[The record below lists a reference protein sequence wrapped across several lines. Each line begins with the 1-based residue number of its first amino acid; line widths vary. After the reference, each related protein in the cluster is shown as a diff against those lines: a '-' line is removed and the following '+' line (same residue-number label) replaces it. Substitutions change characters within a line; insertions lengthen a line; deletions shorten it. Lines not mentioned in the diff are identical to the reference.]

1 MQKFPLHLP
10 HKVFLARSSRLPLAV
25 PGWSDRA
32 RLVDLLISSK
42 CLQAFPIHFSPSPL
56 ARSLDDCHHVQCP
69 QWIISSVAASCRFSF
84 SFSLLCVCVCVC
96 VLLLL
101 IFPALHWQLRPF
113 VMRVLLLVWS
123 LLSAYLLNHLVAHT
137 CTHICMY
144 QYVEQPLISHL
155 SWRFINSRLKINW
168 NFIHLIILFTRSL
181 FALFMNQYC
190 GIHLNC
196 MWL

>member
-1 MQKFPLHLP
+1 MSPPLLSLVGRTVLALLICWFQANVCKHFPYISRP
-10 HKVFLARSSRLPLAV
+10 HLARSMIV
-25 PGWSDRA
+25 TM
-32 RLVDLLISSK
+32 
-42 CLQAFPIHFSPSPL
+42 
-56 ARSLDDCHHVQCP
+56 
-69 QWIISSVAASCRFSF
+69 SSVLNESFRQLRHPVDFPF
-84 SFSLLCVCVCVC
+84 SFSLLCVC

-101 IFPALHWQLRPF
+101 IFPALQWQLRPF

-137 CTHICMY
+137 RIHSYMY
-144 QYVEQPLISHL
+144 QYVGQPLISHL

-168 NFIHLIILFTRSL
+168 NFIHLIILFTRSR
-181 FALFMNQYC
+181 FALFMSQYC

>member
-10 HKVFLARSSRLPLAV
+10 HKVFLARSPCLPLCF
-25 PGWSDRA
+25 PW
-32 RLVDLLISSK
+32 LV
-42 CLQAFPIHFSPSPL
+42 APFSPCWFVDFKQMFASISHTFLALTSL
-56 ARSLDDCHHVQCP
+56 ARSMIVTM
-69 QWIISSVAASCRFSF
+69 SSVLNESFRQLRHPVDFPF
-84 SFSLLCVCVCVC
+84 SFSLLCVC

-137 CTHICMY
+137 RIHSYMY
-144 QYVEQPLISHL
+144 QYVGQPLISHL

-168 NFIHLIILFTRSL
+168 NFIHLIILFTRSR
-181 FALFMNQYC
+181 FALFMSQYC

>member
-10 HKVFLARSSRLPLAV
+10 HKVFLAGSSRPPPSLLSLVGRTVLA
-25 PGWSDRA
+25 
-32 RLVDLLISSK
+32 LLI
-42 CLQAFPIHFSPSPL
+42 CWFQANVCKHFPYISHPHL

-84 SFSLLCVCVCVC
+84 SFSLLCVCVVIADISCSAVAAASIRHASTFVSLIASVC
-96 VLLLL
+96 
-101 IFPALHWQLRPF
+101 ISIKPF
-113 VMRVLLLVWS
+113 SCPHMHS
-123 LLSAYLLNHLVAHT
+123 Y
-137 CTHICMY
+137 ICMY

-181 FALFMNQYC
+181 FSLFMNQYC

>member
-10 HKVFLARSSRLPLAV
+10 HKVFLARSPCLPPLAV
-25 PGWSDRA
+25 PGWSHHS

-42 CLQAFPIHFSPSPL
+42 CLQAFPIHFSPSP
-56 ARSLDDCHHVQCP
+56 RSLDDCHHVQCP

-84 SFSLLCVCVCVC
+84 FLFVVVCLCVVIADISCSALAAASIRHASTFVSLIASVC
-96 VLLLL
+96 
-101 IFPALHWQLRPF
+101 ISIKPF
-113 VMRVLLLVWS
+113 SCPHMHS
-123 LLSAYLLNHLVAHT
+123 Y
-137 CTHICMY
+137 MY

-168 NFIHLIILFTRSL
+168 NFIHLIILFTRSR
-181 FALFMNQYC
+181 FALFMSQYC

>member
-10 HKVFLARSSRLPLAV
+10 HKVFLARSPCLPLAV
-25 PGWSDRA
+25 PGWSHRA

-42 CLQAFPIHFSPSPL
+42 CLQAFPIHFSPSP
-56 ARSLDDCHHVQCP
+56 RSLDDCHHVQCP
-69 QWIISSVAASCRFSF
+69 QWIISSVAASCRFF
-84 SFSLLCVCVCVC
+84 FFLFVVVC

-137 CTHICMY
+137 RMHLYMY

-168 NFIHLIILFTRSL
+168 NFIHLIILFTRSR
-181 FALFMNQYC
+181 FALFMSQYC